1 MSSRKPRREPS
12 FGRGSPGSG
21 ARDGGLRADPEARAK
36 RPATPAKPRKTGGG
50 LGARAGWFLVKWTFV
65 LGIWAG
71 IAGAGVLGY
80 FALTLPPVDLIERFE
95 RRPSLTFVDAR
106 GDTVATYGDLFGG
119 LVRLEDMPPWLPM
132 AVLATEDRRFYSHFG
147 VDLRGIARA
156 AVTNFQAGRI
166 VQGGS
171 TITQQLA
178 KNVFLDNDRSAAR
191 KIREL
196 LLALWL
202 ERKFTKDQILTL
214 YLNRVYLG
222 AGTYGVEA
230 AAQRYFGKS
239 ARAVNAHEAA
249 IVAGLLKAPS
259 RFAPTANLARAKTR
273 AAEVLDNM
281 VEAGFLTAEQ
291 RASAG
296 ALPVAVPTA
305 TQAHRGNRYF
315 TDWLL
320 EQVQG
325 FVGFADRDLT
335 IVTTMDQRLQRA
347 AEAALEDILA
357 REGQRADVEQ
367 GAVVIMSPDGAV
379 RALVGGRDYARSQYN
394 RATDARRQ
402 PGSAFKAFVYL
413 AAAERGLKPDD
424 LVLDAPIKIQ
434 NWQPRNFDGRFGGEI
449 TARDAYARSV
459 NTAAIRV
466 AQQAGIDNVVRTAQR
481 LGIAS
486 PLRRDLSLALGTSEV
501 SLLELTGAFAPFAN
515 GGEGVIPHA
524 ILEIRDANGAT
535 LYRRQGSGPGS
546 VVSRQALATMTDL
559 SVANVRQG
567 SGRAAAIDR
576 PAGGKTGTTQDYR
589 DAWFVGFTA
598 DYVAGVWFGNDDRDD
613 MERITGGTLPARL
626 WRNVM
631 LEAHRGL
638 PVRPLPG
645 QIPAEEPGWFARLFQ
660 TAAPAPTP
668 AAPAPMPAAVQP
680 ARPVPAGPLDA
691 SGNRPGDPFY
701 MPGGNRN

>member
-1 MSSRKPRREPS
+1 
-12 FGRGSPGSG
+12 
-21 ARDGGLRADPEARAK
+21 
-36 RPATPAKPRKTGGG
+36 
-50 LGARAGWFLVKWTFV
+50 
-65 LGIWAG
+65 
-71 IAGAGVLGY
+71 
-80 FALTLPPVDLIERFE
+80 
-95 RRPSLTFVDAR
+95 
-106 GDTVATYGDLFGG
+106 
-119 LVRLEDMPPWLPM
+119 
-132 AVLATEDRRFYSHFG
+132 
-147 VDLRGIARA
+147 
-156 AVTNFQAGRI
+156 
-166 VQGGS
+166 
-171 TITQQLA
+171 
-178 KNVFLDNDRSAAR
+178 
-191 KIREL
+191 
-196 LLALWL
+196 
-202 ERKFTKDQILTL
+202 
-214 YLNRVYLG
+214 
-222 AGTYGVEA
+222 VEA
-230 AAQRYFGKS
+230 AARRYFGKS

-259 RFAPTANLARAKTR
+259 RFAPTANMARAKGR

-281 VEAGFLTAEQ
+281 VEAGFMTAEQ

-296 ALPVAVPTA
+296 ALPVAVPSA
-305 TQAHRGNRYF
+305 TQAHRGNRYY

-335 IVTTMDQRLQRA
+335 VVTTLDQRLQRA
-347 AEAALEDILA
+347 SESALEDVLA

-367 GAVVIMSPDGAV
+367 GALVLMSPDGAV
-379 RALVGGRDYARSQYN
+379 RALVGGRDYAKSQYN
-394 RATDARRQ
+394 RATEARRQ

-434 NWQPRNFDGRFGGEI
+434 NWQPRNFDGRFSGEI
-449 TARDAYARSV
+449 PVRDAFARSV

-501 SLLELTGAFAPFAN
+501 TLLELTGAFASFAN
-515 GGEGVIPHA
+515 GGSGVIPYA
-524 ILEIRDANGAT
+524 ILEIRDAGGNV

-546 VVSRQALATMTDL
+546 VMSRQALVTMTDL
-559 SVANVRQG
+559 AVANVRQG
-567 SGRAAAIDR
+567 SGRAASIDR

-598 DYVAGVWFGNDDRDD
+598 DFVAGVWFGNDDRDD

-626 WRNVM
+626 WRTVM

-645 QIPAEEPGWFARLFQ
+645 QVPVEEPGWFARLFQ
-660 TAAPAPTP
+660 ASSPVPASAPAAATP
-668 AAPAPMPAAVQP
+668 AATPAA
-680 ARPVPAGPLDA
+680 RPPRDPNAMPDSQG
-691 SGNRPGDPFY
+691 RFPGDPNY
-701 MPGGNRN
+701 NPIGSSN

>member
-1 MSSRKPRREPS
+1 
-12 FGRGSPGSG
+12 
-21 ARDGGLRADPEARAK
+21 
-36 RPATPAKPRKTGGG
+36 
-50 LGARAGWFLVKWTFV
+50 
-65 LGIWAG
+65 
-71 IAGAGVLGY
+71 
-80 FALTLPPVDLIERFE
+80 
-95 RRPSLTFVDAR
+95 
-106 GDTVATYGDLFGG
+106 
-119 LVRLEDMPPWLPM
+119 
-132 AVLATEDRRFYSHFG
+132 
-147 VDLRGIARA
+147 
-156 AVTNFQAGRI
+156 
-166 VQGGS
+166 
-171 TITQQLA
+171 
-178 KNVFLDNDRSAAR
+178 
-191 KIREL
+191 
-196 LLALWL
+196 
-202 ERKFTKDQILTL
+202 
-214 YLNRVYLG
+214 
-222 AGTYGVEA
+222 
-230 AAQRYFGKS
+230 
-239 ARAVNAHEAA
+239 
-249 IVAGLLKAPS
+249 
-259 RFAPTANLARAKTR
+259 
-273 AAEVLDNM
+273 
-281 VEAGFLTAEQ
+281 
-291 RASAG
+291 
-296 ALPVAVPTA
+296 
-305 TQAHRGNRYF
+305 
-315 TDWLL
+315 
-320 EQVQG
+320 
-325 FVGFADRDLT
+325 
-335 IVTTMDQRLQRA
+335 MDQRLQRA
-347 AEAALEDILA
+347 AESALEEILA

-379 RALVGGRDYARSQYN
+379 RALVGGRDYAKSQYN

-449 TARDAYARSV
+449 TVRDAFARSV

-524 ILEIRDANGAT
+524 ILEIRDAGGAV

-638 PVRPLPG
+638 PARPLPG
-645 QIPAEEPGWFARLFQ
+645 QIPVEEPGWFARLFQ
-660 TAAPAPTP
+660 ATSPAVAPTTTTPAAAPA
-668 AAPAPMPAAVQP
+668 ARP
-680 ARPVPAGPLDA
+680 ARDPNAMPDSQG
-691 SGNRPGDPFY
+691 RFPGDPNY
-701 MPGGNRN
+701 NPIGSSN